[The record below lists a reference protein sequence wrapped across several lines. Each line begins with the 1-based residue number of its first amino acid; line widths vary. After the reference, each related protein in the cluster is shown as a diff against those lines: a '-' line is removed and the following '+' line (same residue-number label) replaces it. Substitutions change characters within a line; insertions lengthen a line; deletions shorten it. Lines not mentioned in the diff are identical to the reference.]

1 MSLDLFI
8 SILDMTKD
16 NISELENFSIEI
28 SQIETQKEK
37 EFNNGTEYTKIV
49 G

>member
-37 EFNNGTEYTKIV
+37 EFNNRTEYTKIV